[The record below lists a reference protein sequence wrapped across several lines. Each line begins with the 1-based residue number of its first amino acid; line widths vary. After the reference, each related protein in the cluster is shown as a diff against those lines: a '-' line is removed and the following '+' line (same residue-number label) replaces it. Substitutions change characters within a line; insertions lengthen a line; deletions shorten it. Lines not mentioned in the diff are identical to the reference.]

1 MDPAH
6 RKFALR
12 MIPYGVHIVTAVDAA
27 GRPVAAT
34 THWVTQTSFEP
45 PLVTVALPAD
55 GLAYAAIRATN
66 VFALHMLGRDDAAE
80 ALAFAVRP
88 AVLEGQTLSGWGFK
102 PSRFSGLPLL
112 DDAPAV
118 LELAVRA
125 VLEFGDHHPVIAEVI
140 EAHVRLPEQERPD
153 AMVLHLRELGETIF
167 YGG

>member
-1 MDPAH
+1 
-6 RKFALR
+6 
-12 MIPYGVHIVTAVDAA
+12 MIPYGVHIVTAVDAD

-34 THWVTQTSFEP
+34 AHWVTQTSFEP

-66 VFALHMLGRDDAAE
+66 FFALHMLGRDDAAE

-88 AVLEGQTLSGWGFK
+88 AMLEGQTLSGWGFK
-102 PSRFSGLPLL
+102 SSRFSGLPLL

-125 VLEFGDHHPVIAEVI
+125 VLEFGDHHPVIAEVV

-153 AMVLHLRELGETIF
+153 EMVLHLRELGETIF

>member
-1 MDPAH
+1 MLLAD
-6 RKFALR
+6 RRFALR
-12 MIPYGVHIVTAVDAA
+12 MIPYGVHVITALDA
-27 GRPVAAT
+27 GGEPVAAT
-34 THWVTQTSFEP
+34 VHWATQTSFEP
-45 PLVTVALPAD
+45 ALVTVALPAE

-66 VFALHMLGRDDAAE
+66 AFALHMLGRDDAAE

-88 AVLEGQTLSGWGFK
+88 AVREGNTLSGFGFK
-102 PSRFSGLPLL
+102 PSRFTGLPLL

-140 EAHVRLPEQERPD
+140 QAHVRLPEQERPD
-153 AMVLHLRELGETIF
+153 EMVLHLRELGETIF

>member
-1 MDPAH
+1 
-6 RKFALR
+6 
-12 MIPYGVHIVTAVDAA
+12 MIPYGVHVVTAVDAV

-34 THWVTQTSFEP
+34 AHWVTQTSFEP

-66 VFALHMLGRDDAAE
+66 LFALHMLGRDDAAE

-112 DDAPAV
+112 NDAPAV

-125 VLEFGDHHPVIAEVI
+125 VLEFGDHHPVIAEVVQ
-140 EAHVRLPEQERPD
+140 AHMRLPEQERPD
-153 AMVLHLRELGETIF
+153 EMTLHLRELGKTMF

>member
-12 MIPYGVHIVTAVDAA
+12 MIPYGVHIVTAVDAE
-27 GRPVAAT
+27 GQPVAAT
-34 THWVTQTSFEP
+34 THWVTQTSFAP

-55 GLAYAAIRATN
+55 G
-66 VFALHMLGRDDAAE
+66 
-80 ALAFAVRP
+80 LAFAVRP